1 MPQYI
6 NDPELLAQLEGT
18 PRTRTPQDFAKVY
31 GPAAERAGKALG
43 VDPSMLLGQWGLE
56 TGWGKS
62 IIPGTNNLG
71 NIKDFAGGGVQATDN
86 MTGSRDK
93 YRAYESPEAFADDF
107 ASLIQRKYPNAV
119 GAKDPLAFATALKS
133 SGYAEDPR
141 YVDKVVQAS
150 RMAGTTQNP
159 VMKEVGS
166 AMEAVVPSAQAA
178 PAYGN
183 RPDGTPK
190 GSGFFGELKRP
201 DGNVSTEI
209 SVGVNIGGKEMDI
222 PTLVPTLTRAEV
234 DQLLSLKEGEPPPEA
249 IVRKAADFAKQRLAK
264 GQSVFAG
271 QNERAQMPT
280 AQAADRQYIQDPELL
295 AQLEDKPAQKAE
307 GKSMLKTATEAV
319 TRVLPGG
326 TIINAIKGPGVDRD
340 ALKGFASGMADVGST
355 IINQGTK
362 GAAALPDNLRLTPRA
377 DSDAMNADRQAGL
390 QHYNAE
396 NTSPAFTGG
405 RIAGNVA
412 ATIPAGN
419 VAGAGIAAAGLPRLG
434 AALAS
439 GGMSTGAKVAPGFV
453 PGAVDLGIRTLGGA
467 ASGGMTAGLVNP
479 DSAGQGAMIGAAL
492 PGIVKGLGMA
502 GDKVGQVLRG
512 PEAQPSTLAAATAGR
527 EAGYVIPPTQVKP
540 TLTNRLLEGFSGKIT
555 TAQNASARNQGVTNE
570 LAKKAI
576 NAQELTPEGL
586 QAVRAQANKAYDVLG
601 QSAPFQADDAF
612 RASLEKAGAS
622 SKQLKA
628 DFPELV
634 NKDVDSLVEGLA
646 GRAEFDA
653 QSTIEAVKRLRASAS
668 ANRISTDPEK
678 KALGQVQS
686 KVSAALEDLIERNL
700 QTQGAP
706 EVLEAYRAA
715 RQTLAKTYDIEKA
728 MNPASGNVD
737 ANKLAQLLKKGRPLT
752 GDLRT
757 IAEFSSAFPK
767 ATQTVERM
775 GSLPQTS
782 PLDWAAMGLGSAAT
796 GNPLMMAGV
805 LARPAARSAVLSPM
819 VQNRLTQP
827 NRLMQLTSEDLN
839 LLAPLV
845 RAAPLS
851 ATSR

>member
-1 MPQYI
+1 MAKNPWDNDPVVDPFEDALKAEGLTGKAAEIARSIYQQESGSGKNTKTSNAGAVGGMQIIPATFKSVADKGWDI
-6 NDPELLAQLEGT
+6 NDPTQNARAGIRYVKQLFDQAGGDPALTAAGYYGGPGGLEKARRGVAVSD
-18 PRTRTPQDFAKVY
+18 PRNPGAPTTLQY
-31 GPAAERAGKALG
+31 GQQVAARIPKEKGVVQQAVESVIPSANAAETGG
-43 VDPSMLLGQWGLE
+43 NPWDNDP
-56 TGWGKS
+56 
-62 IIPGTNNLG
+62 I
-71 NIKDFAGGGVQATDN
+71 V
-86 MTGSRDK
+86 
-93 YRAYESPEAFADDF
+93 EA
-107 ASLIQRKYPNAV
+107 S
-119 GAKDPLAFATALKS
+119 
-133 SGYAEDPR
+133 
-141 YVDKVVQAS
+141 
-150 RMAGTTQNP
+150 
-159 VMKEVGS
+159 
-166 AMEAVVPSAQAA
+166 A
-178 PAYGN
+178 PA
-183 RPDGTPK
+183 
-190 GSGFFGELKRP
+190 
-201 DGNVSTEI
+201 
-209 SVGVNIGGKEMDI
+209 
-222 PTLVPTLTRAEV
+222 
-234 DQLLSLKEGEPPPEA
+234 
-249 IVRKAADFAKQRLAK
+249 
-264 GQSVFAG
+264 
-271 QNERAQMPT
+271 
-280 AQAADRQYIQDPELL
+280 
-295 AQLEDKPAQKAE
+295 KPAKAE
-307 GKSMLKTATEAV
+307 GKSMLRTATEAV
-319 TRVLPGG
+319 TRALPGG
-326 TIINAIKGPGVDRD
+326 TLINAIRGEGADRD
-340 ALKGFASGMADVGST
+340 MVKGFASGLADVGNT

-362 GAAALPDNLRLTPRA
+362 GASGLPDNLRLTPRA
-377 DSDAMNADRQAGL
+377 DSEAMNADRQAGL
-390 QHYNAE
+390 QQYNTE
-396 NTSPAFTGG
+396 NASPAFTGG

-419 VAGAGIAAAGLPRLG
+419 VAGAGLAAAGLPRLG

-453 PGAVDLGIRTLGGA
+453 PGAVDLGIRTAGA
-467 ASGGMTAGLVNP
+467 YGSGYTAGELVQPGSGNQT
-479 DSAGQGAMIGAAL
+479 GMISAAL
-492 PGIVKGLGMA
+492 PGIVKGFGMA

-601 QSAPFQADDAF
+601 RSAPFQADDAF

-767 ATQTVERM
+767 ATQTVEKM